1 MIHSMDSKEFI
12 AECQE
17 KVFSGIGISY
27 EDAQKL
33 FCVPDRDLEKLAY
46 CANEITREFNGDKV
60 DVEELNN
67 IKKNACSED
76 CTFCG
81 QSAFFDTGINTYQLP
96 PPGEIVGQAQK
107 AKDDGAE
114 SYCLVAAWRQPSQD
128 DFEKVCEIIS
138 QINEHVGITVECSLG
153 FLTKDQAKKLK
164 ILKVKRYNH
173 NLETAKSKFSEIC
186 TTHTYQDRLDTLAIA
201 RNAGLELCTGG
212 IIGLG
217 ETREQRLEMAVE
229 LRRLYPE
236 EVTINILVPI
246 PGTPLELQTELAESE
261 IQRMFSVLRFLL
273 PESVIKISG
282 GRELKLND
290 SGEQLLQSGAN
301 GIITEGYLI
310 MGGNAASDDK
320 ELIKKIGL
328 QA

>member
-1 MIHSMDSKEFI
+1 MRAARTVHFADSLHSSILELIRTSCRTRRDS
-12 AECQE
+12 
-17 KVFSGIGISY
+17 
-27 EDAQKL
+27 
-33 FCVPDRDLEKLAY
+33 R
-46 CANEITREFNGDKV
+46 
-60 DVEELNN
+60 
-67 IKKNACSED
+67 
-76 CTFCG
+76 
-81 QSAFFDTGINTYQLP
+81 
-96 PPGEIVGQAQK
+96 PGTK

-128 DFEKVCEIIS
+128 DFEKVCEIIG

-153 FLTKDQAKKLK
+153 FLTKDQAEKLK

-246 PGTPLELQTELAESE
+246 PGTPLELQTET
-261 IQRMFSVLRFLL
+261 
-273 PESVIKISG
+273 
-282 GRELKLND
+282 GRV
-290 SGEQLLQSGAN
+290 
-301 GIITEGYLI
+301 
-310 MGGNAASDDK
+310 
-320 ELIKKIGL
+320 
-328 QA
+328 